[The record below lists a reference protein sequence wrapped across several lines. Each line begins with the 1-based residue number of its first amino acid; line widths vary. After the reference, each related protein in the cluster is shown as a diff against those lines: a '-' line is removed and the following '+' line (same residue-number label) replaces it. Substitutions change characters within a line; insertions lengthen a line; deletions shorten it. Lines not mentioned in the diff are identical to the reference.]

1 MSWMLR
7 RRPMGNIAGGPATPR
22 RAERYAMPFWNKQ
35 DDVTH
40 QEGNLMGFSTR
51 EEAAPGSGGA
61 GDLLL
66 GAGAEFDGKLTFAGT
81 VRIDAK
87 FKGTIVTNDVLVVGD
102 RARIDADITCGTVII
117 YGEVNGNIRANSA
130 VELHAPA
137 KVRGDVETPSFSME
151 KGVVFQGQS
160 SMPAE
165 RAGVAVPPKPAPSP
179 AANGT
184 QPRSATAAPAR

>member
-1 MSWMLR
+1 
-7 RRPMGNIAGGPATPR
+7 
-22 RAERYAMPFWNKQ
+22 MPFWSRN
-35 DDVTH
+35 DEPLAN
-40 QEGNLMGFSTR
+40 QEGDLMGFSKR
-51 EEAAPGSGGA
+51 EDVVPSSGAA

-66 GAGAEFDGKLTFAGT
+66 GAGAEFEGKLTFAGT

-102 RARIDADITCGTVII
+102 RARIDADITCGTVIVH
-117 YGEVNGNIRANSA
+117 GEVNGNIRAKLA

-160 SMPAE
+160 SMPSDKPSLAT
-165 RAGVAVPPKPAPSP
+165 PKPA
-179 AANGT
+179 
-184 QPRSATAAPAR
+184 ARNEAEARVAIPVS

>member
-1 MSWMLR
+1 
-7 RRPMGNIAGGPATPR
+7 
-22 RAERYAMPFWNKQ
+22 MPFWNKQ

-40 QEGNLMGFSTR
+40 QEGNPMGFSTR
-51 EEAAPGSGGA
+51 EEAAPGSAGA

-117 YGEVNGNIRANSA
+117 YGEVNGNIRAKIA

-160 SMPAE
+160 SMPA
-165 RAGVAVPPKPAPSP
+165 APGAVVPK
-179 AANGT
+179 AAASAASNG
-184 QPRSATAAPAR
+184 QQAKSATAASPAR